1 MKNHTFVAEPQL
13 SYRSGDR
20 VAVLL
25 PLPLA
30 GAYDYRVA
38 GGMELAAGD
47 FVEVPLAA
55 RTLTGVVWGPGSGAI
70 AEAKLRPVRTRLAA
84 PPLPAVSRRF
94 VDWVAAYTVSA
105 PGAVLRMAMPVPDA
119 LRSSAPAV
127 GYVLGYVRGESPSVP
142 GLKATPARARVLA
155 LLEDGMPRPVVE
167 IARAAAVSAAVV
179 RGLIAAGALVK
190 CALSAPEPPPAP
202 DWRRPGLALSAGQRA
217 AAARL
222 QSAVGAGFSVTLVD
236 GAPGSGKTEVY
247 FEAIARAL
255 AQPASGSVTEAQVLV
270 LLPEIALGAQWLMRF
285 AARFGAMPLVWH
297 SEIGAAERKRTYRA
311 VSEGRARVV
320 VGARSAL
327 FLPFPNLALIVVDE
341 EHEASFKQ
349 EDGVTY
355 HGRDMAVVRARLGE
369 IPVVLVSA
377 TPSLETVENV
387 RSGRYGA
394 VALPSR
400 HVVAPPAIEL
410 VDLRRDP
417 PPRDGF
423 LAPTTRHRIATTLQA
438 GSQALLFLNRR
449 GYAPLTL
456 CSACGH
462 RLCCPHCTAWLVQ
475 HRLSGRLQCHHCG
488 YAQAIPPA
496 CPACGHAGSLVACGP
511 GVERLADEVAALFPA
526 ARTVL
531 ATSDTLTGP
540 GAAAALVTA
549 IEAHAVDII
558 IGTQIIAKGYHFPL
572 LTLVGVVDGDLGLAG
587 GDLRAAERTFQLL
600 SQVAGR
606 AGRAERSGQV
616 LLQTHMPEHPVM
628 RALQAYDRER
638 FLAAEATA
646 RRETAM
652 PPFGRLAAVIVS
664 GADEAAVETACRC
677 LAQSAPTAADVRVLG
692 PAPAPLALLRGR
704 HRRRFLVHAGVK
716 VSVSRLMREWLAA
729 IPIPA
734 SVRVQV
740 DIDPMSFL

>member
-1 MKNHTFVAEPQL
+1 LKNHTFVAEAQL
-13 SYRSGDR
+13 SFHGGDR

-25 PLPLA
+25 PLPLT

-38 GGMELAAGD
+38 DGMALASGD

-55 RTLTGVVWGPGSGAI
+55 RTLTGVVWGPGHGAI
-70 AEAKLRPVRTRLAA
+70 AEAKLKPVRFRLAA

-94 VDWVAAYTVSA
+94 VEWVAAYTVSA

-119 LRSSAPAV
+119 LRPSVPAV
-127 GYVLGYVRGESPSVP
+127 GYVRGEAAAA
-142 GLKATPARARVLA
+142 LKATPARARVLT
-155 LLEDGMPRPVVE
+155 LLEDGLPRPAAE
-167 IARAAAVSAAVV
+167 IAREAAVSAAVV

-190 CALSAPEPPPAP
+190 CALSVPEPPPAP
-202 DWRRPGLALSAGQRA
+202 DWRRPGLVLSAAQRA
-217 AAARL
+217 AAERL
-222 QSAVGAGFSVTLVD
+222 QGAIGAGFSVTLLD
-236 GAPGSGKTEVY
+236 GAAGSGKTEVY

-255 AQPASGSVTEAQVLV
+255 AQPAADSAAGAQVLV

-285 AARFGAMPLVWH
+285 AARFGTKPLVWH
-297 SEIGAAERKRTYRA
+297 SEIGAGERKRTFRA
-311 VSEGRARVV
+311 VADGRARVI

-341 EHEASFKQ
+341 EHESSFKQ

-355 HGRDMAVVRARLGE
+355 HARDMAVVRARLGQ

-377 TPSLETVENV
+377 TPSLETVANV
-387 RSGRYGA
+387 GSGRYGA
-394 VALPSR
+394 VVLPSR
-400 HVVAPPAIEL
+400 HAVAPPAIEL
-410 VDLRRDP
+410 VDLRCDP
-417 PPRDGF
+417 PPKGGF
-423 LAPTTRHRIATTLQA
+423 LAPTVRHRIATTLQA
-438 GSQALLFLNRR
+438 GCQVLLFLNRR

-462 RLCCPHCTAWLVQ
+462 RLCCPHCTAWLVE

-488 YAQAIPPA
+488 HAQPIPTA
-496 CPACGHAGSLVACGP
+496 CPACGRADSLVACGP
-511 GVERLADEVAALFPA
+511 GVERLSDEVAALFPA

-531 ATSDTLTGP
+531 ATSDRLTGP

-558 IGTQIIAKGYHFPL
+558 IGTQIVAKGYHFPL

-606 AGRAERSGQV
+606 AGRAERPGQV

-628 RALQAYDRER
+628 RALQASDRER
-638 FLAAEATA
+638 FLAAEAAA

-652 PPFGRLAAVIVS
+652 PPFGRLAAIIVS
-664 GADEAAVETACRC
+664 SADEAAAEAACRR
-677 LAQSAPTAADVRVLG
+677 LAQSAPRMADVRVLG

-704 HRRRFLVHAGVK
+704 HRRRLLVHAGAK
-716 VSVSRLMREWLAA
+716 VSVSRLMRDWLATVQM
-729 IPIPA
+729 PG